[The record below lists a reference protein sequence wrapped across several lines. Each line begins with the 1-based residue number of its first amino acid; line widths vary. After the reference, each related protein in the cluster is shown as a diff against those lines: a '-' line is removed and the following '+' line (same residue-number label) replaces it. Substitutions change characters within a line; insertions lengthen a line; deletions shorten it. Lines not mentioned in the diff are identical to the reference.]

1 MLVLP
6 VKVFIVDDSPQLTE
20 MLSELFSDPG
30 YIEIAGFADSAK
42 KAIEEIGLSNPDVV
56 IVDLQLKD
64 GNGFDVVKA
73 IRGVPEPQD
82 RVIIFFTNHA
92 SRELQQHAI
101 ALGADFFLDKSKD
114 HEKILDIL
122 KKKVLAHQA
131 LS

>member
-20 MLSELFSDPG
+20 MLSELISDPG
-30 YIEIAGFADSAK
+30 YIEMAGFADSAK
-42 KAIEEIGLSNPDVV
+42 KAIEEIRLLNPDVI

-64 GNGFDVVKA
+64 GNGFDVDKA
-73 IRGVPEPQD
+73 IRSLPEPQD

-92 SRELQQHAI
+92 SRELQQHAS

-114 HEKILDIL
+114 HEIILEIL

>member
-1 MLVLP
+1 MLALP

-20 MLSELFSDPG
+20 MLSELISDPG
-30 YIEIAGFADSAK
+30 YIEMAGFADSAK
-42 KAIEEIGLSNPDVV
+42 KAIEEICFTNPDVI

-73 IRGVPEPQD
+73 IRSLPEPQG

-92 SRELQQHAI
+92 SRELQQHAS

-114 HEKILDIL
+114 HETILEIL